1 VPSLAYQSFTIAARE
16 RLALRPGTLAL
27 IEMPDSRLDDACHAL
42 RARLRRNDALAAC
55 DETHVVVLLVDV
67 TPAIARERL
76 ADMVVRL
83 GPGDPPRFHVGIIS
97 STSAGALGFDTMLK
111 SASEAVVT
119 ARDRGVLVA
128 VSGEVPPAP
137 ASAVTPDATPAFAPR
152 GGTVVIADDDPDVTR
167 LIDAQVRAAGY
178 RTVLV
183 SDGQQALAAVE
194 KHRPA
199 LVIVDMMMPRV
210 TGLDVLTA
218 LRHQPGRPRI
228 IVLSARGREQDIT
241 RAFALGADDYVT
253 KPFSPQELL
262 ARMERLLRPGAAE
275 GGSHV

>member
-1 VPSLAYQSFTIAARE
+1 
-16 RLALRPGTLAL
+16 
-27 IEMPDSRLDDACHAL
+27 
-42 RARLRRNDALAAC
+42 
-55 DETHVVVLLVDV
+55 VVVLLVDV

-76 ADMVVRL
+76 ADMVLRL
-83 GPGDPPRFHVGIIS
+83 GPGDPPRFHVGLIS
-97 STSAGALGFDTMLK
+97 SPSAGALGFDGMLK
-111 SASEAVVT
+111 SASEAVVS

-128 VSGEVPPAP
+128 VAGEVPQAP
-137 ASAVTPDATPAFAPR
+137 DVTPGALPVLPPR
-152 GGTVVIADDDPDVTR
+152 GGTVVIADDDPEVTR
-167 LIDAQVRAAGY
+167 LIDAQLQAAGY

-183 SDGQQALAAVE
+183 PDGQQALAAVE

-228 IVLSARGREQDIT
+228 IVLSSRGREQDIT

-262 ARMERLLRPGAAE
+262 ARMERLLRPGASA